1 MSGGASP
8 WRTIS
13 VALTAST
20 AGYTTG
26 LSSASAQT
34 KAFGRQVSQTTQS
47 SGAKWKSF
55 TKGATV
61 GVALLATA
69 LAASAREAI
78 NWESAFAGVRKTVN
92 ATEAE
97 YSQLSDTL
105 LAMARRMPA
114 TRTEIAGVAEAAGQL
129 GIAKEDIANFTE
141 IAIGLGTATNLSA
154 DEAATGLARLSNIMG
169 TSAQDFDRL
178 GSTLVDLG
186 NKGASTESEI
196 LEMATRMAGAGKL
209 VGLTEANV
217 LALANALSSL
227 GVQSELGSGVT
238 TRFLTKM
245 YSAVQE
251 GGKSLAPWAKAA
263 RVSASEFAKAYSTEP
278 VKALEM
284 VVKGMSDTKAE
295 GGNVVALLA
304 DLGLKGTQNTQV
316 LTALAGGYEV
326 LHQSIA
332 DGNQAWT
339 ENVAL
344 QAEVDQRYK
353 TAASQLAIFGNQ
365 VTDVMRIVG
374 AQLIPVM
381 LAGMDGFRAF
391 AAWASETGAQ
401 IGSRLNP
408 AIGDISKAIG
418 DLGSILADLYDAGE
432 PVVKLLVTLG
442 GAAIIGGLT
451 VAADVLEHLTGFLAH
466 HGEIVAVVV
475 GAWVGLRAAMLLAD
489 VAGAALMV
497 LNNVVIGL
505 SAMAAQAKAAA
516 IGMATM
522 QTSVTTGMSM
532 IGTSVAAGTTAM
544 GLFKMAVAGAFAG
557 ALLVFSALA
566 TSAAKAR
573 ANVEKL
579 KPEGFDD
586 KSIASLRTY
595 ADNIQEAGVN
605 AQVASD
611 KQGGWK
617 GTIKGTVEVM
627 SPMKNSVVDQRN
639 AVVALSAAQEANNK
653 KLAEM
658 RWRYIQ
664 AHDAVYGT
672 TQALDYIA
680 AVLSGRSVAGF
691 DAAATATER
700 WIEKLDLPPEVV
712 NNPERLAAAIT
723 EAKDAAENGTPATD
737 AMAASYKVLGDET
750 SSATDK
756 LDAWATLVDE
766 TFGTP
771 MGVEEATTKWGEA
784 ISTLTDK
791 LKPGAWA
798 GFDEL
803 TEKGRENRDVLGG
816 AAKSALDMAKAYAKA
831 GRTDEAVVMLRNT
844 RQALLDAGT
853 AAGMSKDDVEAFLDK
868 LGLIDGNYDAV
879 IAALV
884 DPQGAAQAEADLSQ
898 LARDRT
904 AVITAIVAGQSSGKL
919 DDYHYRDRWGGVHEH
934 ARWGRIPAHVTNQPT
949 ILYGERE
956 TGGEAMIPK
965 RGNYGRSMGILGT
978 AASWYGASVVPAG
991 AAGGNGGLARQVAA
1005 LAAAVAARPAVSGP
1019 LVQVNPAPGM
1029 SERRIGEVASEQT
1042 AKALAGVGGHR

>member
-1 MSGGASP
+1 MSAGSSP

-20 AGYTTG
+20 SGYTTG

-34 KAFGRQVSQTTQS
+34 KAFGRQVATTTDQS
-47 SGAKWKSF
+47 TAKWRSF
-55 TKGATV
+55 SKGATV
-61 GVALLATA
+61 GVALFATA

-78 NWESAFAGVRKTVN
+78 NWESAFAGVRKTVT

-129 GIAKEDIANFTE
+129 GIAKEDIASFTE
-141 IAIGLGTATNLSA
+141 IAIGLGTATNLSS

-209 VGLTEANV
+209 VGLTEANI
-217 LALANALSSL
+217 LSLANALSSL

-263 RVSASEFAKAYSTEP
+263 RVSAAEFAKAYSTEP
-278 VKALEM
+278 VKALEL
-284 VVKGMSDTKAE
+284 VVKGMSETKAE

-326 LHQSIA
+326 LHQSIL

-339 ENVAL
+339 QNVAL

-391 AAWASETGAQ
+391 AAWVASTGAT
-401 IGSRLNP
+401 IGTKLAP
-408 AIGDISKAIG
+408 AVGDISKAIG
-418 DLGSILADLYDAGE
+418 DLGSILADLYDAGT
-432 PVVKLLVTLG
+432 PVVKMLVTLG

-451 VAADVLEHLTGFLAH
+451 VAADILEHLTGFLAH
-466 HGEIVAVVV
+466 HGEIVAVVT
-475 GAWVGLRAAMLLAD
+475 GAWLGLRAAIILGD
-489 VAGAALMV
+489 IFGAALMV
-497 LNNVVIGL
+497 LNNASLAL
-505 SAMAAQAKAAA
+505 SGMAAQAKAAGIA
-516 IGMATM
+516 VATM
-522 QTSVTTGMSM
+522 GTSASTGMSM
-532 IGTSVAAGTTAM
+532 LGTSLAAGTTAM
-544 GLFKMAVAGAFAG
+544 GLFKMAVAGAMAG
-557 ALLVFSALA
+557 ALLAFMAISQ
-566 TSAAKAR
+566 SAAKAR

-586 KSIASLRTY
+586 QSLASLRSY
-595 ADNIQEAGVN
+595 ADTIQDAGVN

-639 AVVALSAAQEANNK
+639 AVVALSAAQDANNK
-653 KLAEM
+653 RLAEM

-672 TQALDYIA
+672 SDALDYVNAI
-680 AVLSGRSVAGF
+680 LTGRSVAAF
-691 DAAATATER
+691 DAAGEASER
-700 WIEKLDLPPEVV
+700 WIKKLDLPPEVV
-712 NNPERLAAAIT
+712 NDRVRLAAAIT
-723 EAKDAAENGTPATD
+723 EAKDAADNGTPSTD
-737 AMAASYKVLGDET
+737 KMAASYKVLADET

-756 LDAWATLVDE
+756 LEAWSTLVDQ
-766 TFGTP
+766 TFGVP
-771 MGVEEATTKWGEA
+771 MNVEETLTKWGQA
-784 ISTLTDK
+784 ISELTDK

-803 TEKGRENRDVLGG
+803 TEKGRDNRDVMQG
-816 AAKSALDMAKAYAKA
+816 AAKAGLDMAKAFATA

-844 RQALLDAGT
+844 RKALLDAGT
-853 AAGMSKDDVEAFLDK
+853 AAGMSKGDVEAFLDK

-879 IAALV
+879 IDALV
-884 DPQGAAQAEADLSQ
+884 DPQGAAQAEAEMGA
-898 LARDRT
+898 LARNRT

-934 ARWGRIPAHVTNQPT
+934 ARWGRVPAHVTNQPT

-956 TGGEAMIPK
+956 TGGEAMVPRK
-965 RGNYGRSMGILGT
+965 GNYGRSMSILGT
-978 AASWYGASVVPAG
+978 AASWYGATVVPAG
-991 AAGGNGGLARQVAA
+991 AAGGGGDLARQVAA
-1005 LAAAVAARPAVSGP
+1005 LAAAVAARPAVTGP
-1019 LVQVNPAPGM
+1019 LVQVNPAQGM